1 MDVFNEFD
9 VDKNGHITREELLV
23 VMQQLGQNPTD
34 EELEEMIREVDDDFD
49 GQINREE
56 FMHLMARK
64 LKDTDTDEELA

>member
-34 EELEEMIREVDDDFD
+34 EELMEMIREVDDDFD